1 MIDRSSEEHKRRA
14 KRRERWKRIQS
25 WVLIALAIIL
35 IYSCIEYRKDPGPLR
50 IAPYNDDNPF

>member
-14 KRRERWKRIQS
+14 KRRERWKRIQG

-35 IYSCIEYRKDPGPLR
+35 VYSCIEYRKEQGRLS